1 MVKML
6 KDNNGK
12 WSLKRVLAFIGSICL
27 FVKLFTHESG
37 AIVDA
42 CLMIILIG
50 IGGSVAEKFKKD

>member
-27 FVKLFTHESG
+27 FVKLFTNESSSIID
-37 AIVDA
+37 ATLFIV
-42 CLMIILIG
+42 LTG
-50 IGGSVAEKFKKD
+50 IGASTYEKFKKD

>member
-27 FVKLFTHESG
+27 FVKLFTNESG